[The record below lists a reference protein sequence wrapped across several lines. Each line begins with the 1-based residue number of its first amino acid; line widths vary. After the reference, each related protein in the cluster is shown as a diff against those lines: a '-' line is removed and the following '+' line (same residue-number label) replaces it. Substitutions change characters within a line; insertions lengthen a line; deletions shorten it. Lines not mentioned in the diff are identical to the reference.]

1 MILALNLNASLDK
14 IYTVDKL
21 IYGGVIRAYDIQNT
35 AGGKGIHI
43 ANVCKVLDEACV
55 VTGFLG
61 GNIGNYIAE
70 QLTQKAIEHDFVS
83 IENETRTCINIAT
96 SDGNQTEVLEAG
108 PAISDSER
116 EAFIEKYTELL
127 QQADIVVAS
136 GSLPTKVP
144 LDFYGILAQ
153 KARSLNKKFIL
164 DTSGQTL
171 KESLQYQ
178 PFMIKPNKD
187 EIEALT
193 GKKIETVQDAIT
205 EVRKFRQQGIE
216 MPIVSLGKDGSVIG
230 YEDKI
235 YHAMPPRY
243 KAINAVG
250 SGDAFVAGIAIGLQR
265 KYPIVDVIKLGSA
278 CGTANVLEAESGF
291 VSTENVE
298 KIFKLVKVEVI
309 A

>member
-43 ANVCKVLDEACV
+43 ANVCKILEESCI

-70 QLTQKAIEHDFVS
+70 QLSQKAIKHDFVT
-83 IENETRTCINIAT
+83 IQNETRTCINIAT
-96 SDGNQTEVLEAG
+96 SDGMQTEVLEAG
-108 PAISDSER
+108 PAISASEQ
-116 EAFIEKYTELL
+116 EAFIEKYTQLL
-127 QQADIVVAS
+127 QQAEIVVAS
-136 GSLPTKVP
+136 GSLPANLP
-144 LDFYGILAQ
+144 LNFYGILAQ

-171 KESLQYQ
+171 AESLQYQ

-193 GKKIETVQDAIT
+193 GKKIETVQDAVI
-205 EVRKFRQQGIE
+205 EVQKFRQQGIE
-216 MPIVSLGKDGSVIG
+216 MPIVSLGKEGSVIG
-230 YEDKI
+230 YKDKI

-243 KAINAVG
+243 KAVNAVG
-250 SGDAFVAGIAIGLQR
+250 SGDAFVAGIAIGLHR
-265 KYPIVDVIKLGSA
+265 NYPITDVIKLGSA
-278 CGTANVLEAESGF
+278 CGTANVLEAESGW
-291 VSTENVE
+291 VSPDKVAE
-298 KIFKLVKVEVI
+298 IFDLVKVETI